1 MSKYYFTFGQFTPLG
16 DYVVVINGEYLEA
29 REKMVSVFGT
39 KWSSQYNEE
48 QWSEFVKKYGEM
60 TEIVF
65 KESKNE

>member
-1 MSKYYFTFGQFTPLG
+1 MSKYYFTFGTTTPLG
-16 DYVVVINGEYLEA
+16 DHVVVINGEYIEA

-48 QWSEFVKKYGEM
+48 QWAEFVKKYGEM